1 MKGLK
6 IVLIVM
12 GVLSTQVVFA
22 NTNVEVGRQLYEQ
35 NCSVCHSATSGMDM
49 SKRLA
54 PPIIG
59 VKMHYQ
65 KKFKD
70 KESFVAAVAAWVVKP
85 EKDKSLMKRAIDQF
99 SLMPALPLPR
109 KDLEKIATY
118 MYEGELD
125 KPGRFDE
132 HVAGMRGTRGG
143 KGGKHVRAKE
153 EECD

>member
-54 PPIIG
+54 SPIVG

-70 KESFVAAVAAWVVKP
+70 KRVICSG
-85 EKDKSLMKRAIDQF
+85 S
-99 SLMPALPLPR
+99 
-109 KDLEKIATY
+109 
-118 MYEGELD
+118 
-125 KPGRFDE
+125 GRL
-132 HVAGMRGTRGG
+132 G
-143 KGGKHVRAKE
+143 
-153 EECD
+153 C